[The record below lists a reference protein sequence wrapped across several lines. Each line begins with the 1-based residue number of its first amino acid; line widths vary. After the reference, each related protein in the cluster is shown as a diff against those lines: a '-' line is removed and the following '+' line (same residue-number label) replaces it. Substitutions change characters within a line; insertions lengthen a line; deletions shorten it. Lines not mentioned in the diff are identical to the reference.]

1 MRAAKWPPLHSRT
14 SVFIP
19 AGVWFVQFGSREPEA
34 PASVDHR
41 NKKVRLDD
49 RADRT
54 PEERRSGVIGRSLVD
69 PRLRNGLKTSRR
81 GALRGVALVES

>member
-1 MRAAKWPPLHSRT
+1 MRAAKWATAAALEDERLHSRQE
-14 SVFIP
+14 SVRAFP
-19 AGVWFVQFGSREPEA
+19 GSRVSEA

-54 PEERRSGVIGRSLVD
+54 PEERRIKV
-69 PRLRNGLKTSRR
+69 
-81 GALRGVALVES
+81 